1 VLGHRLSDH
10 PPRQGEP
17 PPMSDNAPP
26 SMNDFNGKIIE
37 EFRANGGKVGP
48 PFEGAPMILVN
59 HTGAKSGRSYT
70 TPLVYLPDGEDW
82 VIIASK
88 AGAPTHP
95 DWYHNL
101 KAHPDVTIEVGTEKV
116 AAKATEVTGAERDE
130 LYARQVAV
138 MPGFAEYAEK
148 AGRVIPV
155 IRLTRA

>member
-1 VLGHRLSDH
+1 
-10 PPRQGEP
+10 
-17 PPMSDNAPP
+17 MSDNAPP
-26 SMNDFNGKIIE
+26 AMNDFNRKIIE
-37 EFRANGGKVGP
+37 DFRANGGKVGP

-88 AGAPTHP
+88 AGSPTHP